1 MQRVTNHPVH
11 LVDDNGNL
19 SPTALIPF
27 CAVSNNFST
36 FGVKIEQFDTP
47 VCKMF
52 RPKNVRDQLCYT
64 ADLNQ
69 IKDKS
74 LKGKL
79 FFTFFIHMNKDRELS
94 SITTEERDNFIIIDS
109 IGKNFTSIKLMN
121 DLYLTI
127 PPDPLHLSLEN
138 EYNLNVLKEIEVSDD
153 FLTIDENVRNC
164 QNDETYDDCI
174 TEKYVHTI
182 LKNCRCIA
190 LNFGLFNKVFYI

>member
-1 MQRVTNHPVH
+1 MELQKVTNHPVH

-27 CAVSNNFST
+27 CSVSNNFST

-47 VCKMF
+47 VCKIF

-64 ADLNQ
+64 ADLHQ

-109 IGKNFTSIKLMN
+109 IGKNFIS
-121 DLYLTI
+121 
-127 PPDPLHLSLEN
+127 S
-138 EYNLNVLKEIEVSDD
+138 
-153 FLTIDENVRNC
+153 
-164 QNDETYDDCI
+164 
-174 TEKYVHTI
+174 
-182 LKNCRCIA
+182 
-190 LNFGLFNKVFYI
+190 